1 MTELSQ
7 NCVSERYVAC
17 SNEIP
22 SLNRDFF
29 TRDLKPVDM
38 DIYGRDFNTPT
49 SKQKTPELVSDV
61 CITH

>member
-1 MTELSQ
+1 MIELSQ

-29 TRDLKPVDM
+29 TRDPKPVDM
-38 DIYGRDFNTPT
+38 DTYVRNFNAPT
-49 SKQKTPELVSDV
+49 AFKFLHVICV
-61 CITH
+61 LYV